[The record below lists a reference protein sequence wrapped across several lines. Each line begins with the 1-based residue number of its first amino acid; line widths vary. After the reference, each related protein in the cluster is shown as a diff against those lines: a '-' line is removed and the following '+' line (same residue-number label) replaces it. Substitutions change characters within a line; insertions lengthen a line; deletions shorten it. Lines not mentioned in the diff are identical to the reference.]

1 VRLTN
6 KKIVL
11 GITGCIAAYKAAFL
25 VRLLKKEGAEVKVLM
40 TDSAREFITP
50 LTLETLSENPV
61 NSELFPKTGYYAT
74 HHISLAEWADL
85 ILIAPATG
93 NIIGKIASGIA
104 DDLLST
110 VVMAA
115 QSPVMIAPA
124 MNTQMYTNPVVQENM
139 KKLVNLGYKFLD
151 PTVGE
156 MACRTYGVG
165 RLPDP
170 DEILEEIVNHFG
182 RTLDMQGLKVLV
194 TAGPTVE
201 HIDAVRYVSNPSSGK
216 MGYAVARK
224 ARGRGADVILISG
237 PVGLSAPAGVELI
250 KVKSGQEM
258 FARIKEHFD
267 RTDILYMVAAV
278 SDYVPMQKSEHK
290 IKKTAE
296 NINLAF
302 KPQIDILQT
311 LAENKKDQ
319 ILVGFSMETEN
330 ALANAT
336 EKLKKKKLD
345 MIVLNDLGAE
355 GAGFEVDTNKVTIID
370 RYGNSADLPLASKAE
385 VADKIIDYSLRFIK
399 KGEATR

>member
-1 VRLTN
+1 MRLTN

-40 TDSAREFITP
+40 TSSAKQFITP

-151 PTVGE
+151 PTIGE

-170 DEILEEIVNHFG
+170 DEILEEVVNHFG
-182 RTLDMQGLKVLV
+182 QTLDMHDLKVLV

-216 MGYAVARK
+216 MGYAMAQK
-224 ARGRGADVILISG
+224 AKSRGAEVVLISG
-237 PVGLSAPAGVELI
+237 PAGLSAPSGVELI
-250 KVKSGQEM
+250 KVKSGEEM
-258 FARIKEHFD
+258 FDRIKEHFGQ
-267 RTDILYMVAAV
+267 TDILYMVAAV
-278 SDYVPMQKSEHK
+278 SDYVPVEKSEHK
-290 IKKTAE
+290 IKKSAE
-296 NINLAF
+296 NISLVF

-311 LAENKKDQ
+311 LAQEKKEQ
-319 ILVGFSMETEN
+319 VLVGFSMETDNAFEN
-330 ALANAT
+330 AK
-336 EKLKKKKLD
+336 EKLKKKNLD

-355 GAGFEVDTNKVTIID
+355 GSGFGVDTNKVTIID
-370 RYGNSADLPLASKAE
+370 RNGKIEDLPLASKAE
-385 VADKIIDYSLRFIK
+385 IADKIIEYSLRFIK
-399 KGEATR
+399 KENN